1 MYEKEKRPDR
11 FFNQKW
17 KDSHPWPF
25 YNDKM
30 KALTCTICVDYA
42 KRTSSNNFLVRK
54 GHVNN
59 ILIQTKAVGS

>member
-30 KALTCTICVDYA
+30 KAMTCTICVDYA
-42 KRTSSNNFLVRK
+42 KQTSSNNLKYKYFGQKRASK
-54 GHVNN
+54 
-59 ILIQTKAVGS
+59 